1 MMLDYGFPIGGV
13 LGIII
18 FNKAIS
24 GKIPKNYKK
33 NLILKTIL
41 DMLVI
46 SISAQLVIIPIMVVN
61 FNRISILFWLS
72 NVIASPLVA
81 ICIIGG
87 FMLVLLSLILL
98 PLAEFLGVG
107 VKLLLNILI
116 AITEQIANIP
126 FANISV
132 KTPSSIFIC
141 MYYLVLFLHIR
152 KNAEKGRLEIQII
165 NKVKNNL
172 KYIIT
177 IILIISII
185 LYGIKIA
192 NPSTYIYFIDVG
204 QGDSTLIVT
213 KYGKRILIDGGG
225 SDSNY
230 DVGKNVLI
238 PYLLNRRIKTI
249 DYAMISHFDS
259 DHCLRSDFSYGKFE
273 SEKCYNIKAN

>member
-1 MMLDYGFPIGGV
+1 MMLVYGFHIGGV
-13 LGIII
+13 LGIVI
-18 FNKAIS
+18 FNKVIKR
-24 GKIPKNYKK
+24 KIPEKYKK
-33 NLILKTIL
+33 NKILKTIL

-46 SISAQLVIIPIMVVN
+46 TISAQLVIIPIMVVN
-61 FNRISILFWLS
+61 FNKISVIFWLS
-72 NVIASPLVA
+72 NVIASPFVA

-87 FMLVLLSLILL
+87 FVLVLLSLIPL
-98 PLAEFLGVG
+98 PLAELLGVG

-126 FANISV
+126 FANLSV
-132 KTPSSIFIC
+132 KTPSFIFIFI
-141 MYYLVLFLHIR
+141 YYSVIFLHIR
-152 KNAEKGRLEIQII
+152 KSENKGRLEKLIV
-165 NKVKNNL
+165 NKIKSNL

-185 LYGIKIA
+185 VYGIRIT

-213 KYGKRILIDGGG
+213 RSGKTILIDGGG

-230 DVGKNVLI
+230 DIGKNVLI
-238 PYLLNRRIKTI
+238 PYLLDRRIKTI

-259 DHCLRSDFSYGKFE
+259 DHCLRSDFCYGKFE
-273 SEKCYNIKAN
+273 GEKCYNIKTN

>member
-1 MMLDYGFPIGGV
+1 MMLDYGFLIGGV
-13 LGIII
+13 IGIVI
-18 FNKAIS
+18 FNKVIS
-24 GKIPKNYKK
+24 CKIPKKYKK
-33 NLILKTIL
+33 NKILKTIL

-46 SISAQLVIIPIMVVN
+46 TISAQLVIIPIMAFN
-61 FNRISILFWLS
+61 FNRISIMFWIS
-72 NVIASPLVA
+72 NVIASPFVA

-87 FMLVLLSLILL
+87 FVLVLFSLILL
-98 PLAEFLGVG
+98 PLAEIFGVG
-107 VKLLLNILI
+107 LKLLLNILI
-116 AITEQIANIP
+116 SITEQIANIP

-132 KTPSSIFIC
+132 KTPSFIFIF
-141 MYYLVLFLHIR
+141 MYYVVLFLHIR
-152 KNAEKGRLEIQII
+152 KNEPKRRLEKLII
-165 NKVKNNL
+165 NKIKNNL

-213 KYGKRILIDGGG
+213 KFGKKILIDGGG

-238 PYLLNRRIKTI
+238 PYLLDRRINTI

-259 DHCLRSDFSYGKFE
+259 DHCLRSAFCYGKFE

>member
-1 MMLDYGFPIGGV
+1 MMLDYGFLIGGV
-13 LGIII
+13 LGIVI

-24 GKIPKNYKK
+24 SKIPKKYKK
-33 NLILKTIL
+33 NKILKTIL

-46 SISAQLVIIPIMVVN
+46 TISAQLVIIPIMAVN

-72 NVIASPLVA
+72 NVIASPFVA

-87 FMLVLLSLILL
+87 FVLVILSLILL
-98 PLAEFLGVG
+98 PLAEIFGVG

-116 AITEQIANIP
+116 FITEQIANIP

-132 KTPSSIFIC
+132 KTPSFIFIFL
-141 MYYLVLFLHIR
+141 YYFVIFLHIR
-152 KNAEKGRLEIQII
+152 KNETKRRMERMII
-165 NKVKNNL
+165 NKIKNNI
-172 KYIIT
+172 KYIIVV
-177 IILIISII
+177 ILIISII

-213 KYGKRILIDGGG
+213 NFGKRILIDGGG
-225 SDSNY
+225 IDSNY

-238 PYLLNRRIKTI
+238 PYLLDRRINTI

-259 DHCLRSDFSYGKFE
+259 DHCLRSAFCYGKFE
-273 SEKCYNIKAN
+273 SEKRYNIKTN

>member
-24 GKIPKNYKK
+24 GKIPKNHKK
-33 NLILKTIL
+33 NKILKTIL
-41 DMLVI
+41 DILVI
-46 SISAQLVIIPIMVVN
+46 TISAQLVIIPIMVVN

-72 NVIASPLVA
+72 NVISSPLVA

-98 PLAEFLGVG
+98 PLAEFFGVG

-152 KNAEKGRLEIQII
+152 KNAEKGRVEIQII

-172 KYIIT
+172 KYIII

-259 DHCLRSDFSYGKFE
+259 DHCLRSDFCYGKFE

>member
-61 FNRISILFWLS
+61 FNRISILFCLS

-259 DHCLRSDFSYGKFE
+259 DHCLRSDFCYRKFE

>member
-259 DHCLRSDFSYGKFE
+259 DHCLRSDFCYGKFK

>member
-87 FMLVLLSLILL
+87 FMLILLSLILL
-98 PLAEFLGVG
+98 PLAEFFGVG

-259 DHCLRSDFSYGKFE
+259 DHCLRSDFCYGKFE

>member
-24 GKIPKNYKK
+24 GKISKNYKK
-33 NLILKTIL
+33 NKILKTIL

-98 PLAEFLGVG
+98 PLAEFFGVG

-132 KTPSSIFIC
+132 KTPSTIFIC

-152 KNAEKGRLEIQII
+152 KNAKKGRLEIQII

>member
-126 FANISV
+126 FANI
-132 KTPSSIFIC
+132 K
-141 MYYLVLFLHIR
+141 
-152 KNAEKGRLEIQII
+152 II
-165 NKVKNNL
+165 IME
-172 KYIIT
+172 YIMDWF
-177 IILIISII
+177 
-185 LYGIKIA
+185 GI
-192 NPSTYIYFIDVG
+192 
-204 QGDSTLIVT
+204 
-213 KYGKRILIDGGG
+213 
-225 SDSNY
+225 
-230 DVGKNVLI
+230 
-238 PYLLNRRIKTI
+238 
-249 DYAMISHFDS
+249 
-259 DHCLRSDFSYGKFE
+259 
-273 SEKCYNIKAN
+273 